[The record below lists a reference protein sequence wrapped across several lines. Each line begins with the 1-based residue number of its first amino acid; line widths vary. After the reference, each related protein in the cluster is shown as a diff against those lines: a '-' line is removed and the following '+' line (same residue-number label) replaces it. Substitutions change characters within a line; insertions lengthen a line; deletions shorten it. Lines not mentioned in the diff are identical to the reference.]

1 MVVDPARELC
11 SNDGT
16 DQDASWRLGCSGQD
30 HIMLDFDWGRVT
42 KIVCLWPSFD
52 CCCLCLLI
60 LLNMF
65 DFVVLFLGLLLF
77 VIKSSLAI

>member
-1 MVVDPARELC
+1 MPVGARVVL
-11 SNDGT
+11 
-16 DQDASWRLGCSGQD
+16 GQD

-42 KIVCLWPSFD
+42 KIVGLWPSFG

-65 DFVVLFLGLLLF
+65 DFVVFLGLLLF
-77 VIKSSLAI
+77 VIKSSLAV